1 MQWYGNVGG
10 QWLHYEKVVF
20 CFKFSLMWLK
30 DIREKSKKSGYWGR
44 EMDAHYSAR
53 GYSWSVEHQ
62 WECGTLV
69 PLIAVRLVYTFISCN
84 SRICCFQTISIQLCF
99 NHQFIIVVFC
109 KFGYITSSFG
119 MSL

>member
-84 SRICCFQTISIQLCF
+84 SRICCFQTISIHGSKKKKQSASSYAS
-99 NHQFIIVVFC
+99 IIN
-109 KFGYITSSFG
+109 SS
-119 MSL
+119 